1 LDRQD
6 GPDKVVQ
13 LLLLPIEKARKK
25 KREGALKA
33 ALKSEVLIPYYCPRE
48 VGPRRHKGV

>member
-25 KREGALKA
+25 KKGGAVE
-33 ALKSEVLIPYYCPRE
+33 SRPEE
-48 VGPRRHKGV
+48 